1 MSVAPISGLFETHLT
16 VADLDR
22 AIAFYQDIVG
32 LELAHRVPERHAAF
46 MWIGGRG
53 QHMLGLWTIHSAPIF
68 MRLHIAFTVAVP
80 DVEASIGKLRAAG
93 IPPRSSGGG
102 PEIDEPIVYAWMP
115 AASVFFDDPDGHSL
129 ELISMLP
136 GTPQPERGILTLSAW
151 RRL

>member
-80 DVEASIGKLRAAG
+80 DVEASE
-93 IPPRSSGGG
+93 PRVS
-102 PEIDEPIVYAWMP
+102 
-115 AASVFFDDPDGHSL
+115 
-129 ELISMLP
+129 
-136 GTPQPERGILTLSAW
+136 
-151 RRL
+151 